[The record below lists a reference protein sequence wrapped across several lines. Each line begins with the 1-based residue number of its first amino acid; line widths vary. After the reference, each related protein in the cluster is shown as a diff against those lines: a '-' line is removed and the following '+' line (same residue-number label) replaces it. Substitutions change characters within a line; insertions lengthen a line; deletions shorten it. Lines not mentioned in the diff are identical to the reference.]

1 MRGIIILLQLV
12 FFCVAGVYA
21 QAIDSL
27 PDDVRNRRMDMDA
40 PLPKPSYEMDT
51 TTVCIHILNWGESK
65 TKSNIACLNVGSFF
79 PSVAENYT
87 GIIDSE
93 GLAVIRFPQRGTS
106 TANIVLDDFFSK
118 GFYLYPG
125 EMADIIVDIDRTR
138 KASLLYMKKLDNK
151 YNISQTDTLKEEYLK
166 RVIAKDEYDFEHY
179 PTLWFKGY
187 YADLNTALHRFVP
200 WLNFGWDD
208 AYERALTLNRPLA
221 NSYADGMLK
230 WHQKLRHHIGA
241 DKRLPLCAKQLYMM
255 GCDIQTMQYLWMNI
269 QVKDGIA
276 AFQDGVPY
284 ETYIEHRPLDE
295 QQKVQLRML
304 VPNTDYC
311 AYFPSRNFDVITVE
325 KCWDALVDIQP
336 CDYLHDLHIVK
347 DYPQQIERLGR
358 LPEGAL
364 DEVRLPYFRE
374 VCQQLGEVAQEEQA
388 YEIHSEIL
396 NDLRQRYRGKVVL
409 IDFWATWCHA
419 CITMMDAMEAEKG
432 SKFNHPDLAFVYITD
447 NTSSPDRW
455 QDYRKKIKGEH
466 LRITKEQMDALAKQF
481 HIKILPT
488 YILMGRNG
496 VCREI
501 AHNQLEQELLKEIQ
515 MP

>member
-1 MRGIIILLQLV
+1 MRRIIIILQFVILGT
-12 FFCVAGVYA
+12 AGVYA

-106 TANIVLDDFFSK
+106 TASIALDDFFSK
-118 GFYLYPG
+118 EFYLYPG
-125 EMADIIVDIDRTR
+125 ETADVYVDINRTR
-138 KASLLYMKKLDNK
+138 EAALLYLKRWKEK
-151 YNISQTDTLKEEYLK
+151 YRISQTDTLKEEYLQ
-166 RVIAKDEYDFEHY
+166 REIVKDEYDFEQY
-179 PTLWFKGY
+179 PTLWFNGY

-208 AYERALTLNRPLA
+208 AHERALTLNRPLA

-374 VCQQLGEVAQEEQA
+374 VCQQLGEAAQEEQA

-488 YILMGRNG
+488 YILMNRNG

-501 AHNQLEQELLKEIQ
+501 DHNQLEQELLKEIQ